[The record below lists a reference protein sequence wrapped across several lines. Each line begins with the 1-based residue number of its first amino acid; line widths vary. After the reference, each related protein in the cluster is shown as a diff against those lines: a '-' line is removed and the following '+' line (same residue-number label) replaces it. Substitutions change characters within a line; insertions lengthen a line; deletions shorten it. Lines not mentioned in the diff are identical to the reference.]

1 MLRAHTEVERAVDVI
16 LEQGKTCSERNNFRE
31 ELRRLIDEKIAPEQI
46 AFLTRLNIETVKEEI
61 LASDISTLVARI
73 ME

>member
-1 MLRAHTEVERAVDVI
+1 VQV
-16 LEQGKTCSERNNFRE
+16 SELPDNIRE